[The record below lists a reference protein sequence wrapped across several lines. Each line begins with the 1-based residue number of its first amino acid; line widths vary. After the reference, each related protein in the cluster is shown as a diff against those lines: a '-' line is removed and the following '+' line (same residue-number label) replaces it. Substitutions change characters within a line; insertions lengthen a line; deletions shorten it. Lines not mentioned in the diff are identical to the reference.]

1 MLFKAF
7 LLRLI
12 QVKYRPF
19 TSHLDQF
26 PLQANRL
33 QQEAGSSAV
42 SADHG
47 SRVLGGILEMLRRS
61 SVSAIQDLDCQWTP
75 LLGQLV
81 KSSRLILASP
91 TLQSRR
97 VLPPQSN
104 ACINA
109 CDTQIRMFSKTDN
122 IRYVVPRLSCSSNL
136 LATSFDLA
144 ASKIIQFFSSSTGQ
158 NASVGNSLMP
168 LIHLHSLNVI
178 DNGIDCCLIVCTNHT
193 LYSRSLI

>member
-7 LLRLI
+7 LLWLI

-33 QQEAGSSAV
+33 QQEAETSAV
-42 SADHG
+42 STDHG

-91 TLQSRR
+91 TLQSCR

-104 ACINA
+104 ACMNPIMVFNV
-109 CDTQIRMFSKTDN
+109 IENSSF
-122 IRYVVPRLSCSSNL
+122 VVPRLSCSSNL

-158 NASVGNSLMP
+158 NASVGRSLMP
-168 LIHLHSLNVI
+168 LIHLHSLKVVDGVI
-178 DNGIDCCLIVCTNHT
+178 
-193 LYSRSLI
+193 